1 VSARAPIPTAIGR
14 AIDLSYRS
22 NRLAVAI
29 AAVAGL
35 AGGIVGVVTST
46 GWDIA
51 IEAAVWAGASLA
63 AWVTARELDHDDPR
77 GATVAAVLAPLAVW
91 WAGRPAF
98 LAAVALI
105 MAARIA
111 LRSTGLVPSILDQV
125 GLIGLGL
132 LAAGPTAGW
141 VAAMV
146 LAVALARDGARSTG
160 AAPWGRV
167 FGFVLALGATARHL
181 VWGDAFAIGGDAMVP
196 ALVASAMAVVAAALG
211 PRQPP
216 TVPCDAIETPPAGS
230 DAFVAR
236 LLVVIGAAAGALVAA
251 DPAATIPATAAL
263 LGVALA
269 TRLGSGR

>member
-1 VSARAPIPTAIGR
+1 VSARPPIPTAIGR

-29 AAVAGL
+29 AAVAGV

-167 FGFVLALGATARHL
+167 FGFALALAATARHL
-181 VWGDAFAIGGDAMVP
+181 VWGDAFVVGDGPMTAAI
-196 ALVASAMAVVAAALG
+196 VAGVIAVVSAFLG
-211 PRQPP
+211 PRSAPE
-216 TVPCDAIETPPAGS
+216 VPCDAIESPPAGS

-236 LLVVIGAAAGALVAA
+236 ILVAIGAAAGALVAA
-251 DPAATIPATAAL
+251 DPAATIPATVAL
-263 LGVALA
+263 LAVASV
-269 TRLGSGR
+269 TRIASKR